1 MAANKFGGGEAWDL
15 PVPYAGGITS
25 GQGMQ
30 VGAFL
35 FGIAQASAP
44 QNANVAVDFE
54 GVYRVTKEAPLVIA
68 QGAKLWWDNT
78 NRRVTTTAT
87 SNIAAGVALAAALS
101 ADTEVL
107 MLVGARVPAVAA

>member
-1 MAANKFGGGEAWDL
+1 MAANKFGSGDSWDL
-15 PVPYAGGITS
+15 PVPYAGGVAA

-35 FGIAQASAP
+35 FGIAQTAGA
-44 QNANVAVDFE
+44 QNARVAVDFE
-54 GVYRVTKEAPLVIA
+54 GIYRVTKEAPLVIA

-78 NRRVTTTAT
+78 NRRLTTTAT
-87 SNIAAGVALAAALS
+87 SNISVGVAVEAAAS

-107 MLVGARVPAVAA
+107 VLIGARVPAVAA